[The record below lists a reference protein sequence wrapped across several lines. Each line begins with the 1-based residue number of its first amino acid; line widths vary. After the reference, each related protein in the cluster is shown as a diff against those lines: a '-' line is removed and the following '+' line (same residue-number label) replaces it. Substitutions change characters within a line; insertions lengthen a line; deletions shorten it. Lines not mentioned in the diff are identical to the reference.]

1 MQAISESLLKWFFCP
16 WWVITA
22 FRYECVNDCATMSS
36 CSKLSHIFFTLF
48 STPLSIWTLGFGT
61 KKKGKEMSK
70 NYAPWAQ
77 IKFLI
82 VFFLLSL
89 LWLFVQ
95 KHWTQIDS
103 WNNSLS
109 SQMMSW
115 QVDSLIIILVH
126 KGKMQL
132 ILKMMGQEC
141 HTKMPFRKLWKA
153 IGV

>member
-16 WWVITA
+16 LWVITA

-48 STPLSIWTLGFGT
+48 STPLSIWTLGCGT

-82 VFFLLSL
+82 VFFFLSL

-95 KHWTQIDS
+95 KHRKQLDS

-115 QVDSLIIILVH
+115 QVDSLIIILVL
-126 KGKMQL
+126 KGKNA
-132 ILKMMGQEC
+132 INFKHDGSG
-141 HTKMPFRKLWKA
+141 MPHENA
-153 IGV
+153 I

>member
-1 MQAISESLLKWFFCP
+1 
-16 WWVITA
+16 
-22 FRYECVNDCATMSS
+22 
-36 CSKLSHIFFTLF
+36 
-48 STPLSIWTLGFGT
+48 
-61 KKKGKEMSK
+61 MSK

-95 KHWTQIDS
+95 KHWKQIDS

-132 ILKMMGQEC
+132 IVNMMGQEC
-141 HTKMPFRKLWKA
+141 HMKMPFRKLWKA

>member
-1 MQAISESLLKWFFCP
+1 
-16 WWVITA
+16 
-22 FRYECVNDCATMSS
+22 
-36 CSKLSHIFFTLF
+36 
-48 STPLSIWTLGFGT
+48 
-61 KKKGKEMSK
+61 MSK

-95 KHWTQIDS
+95 KHWMQIDS

-132 ILKMMGQEC
+132 ILRNATRKC
-141 HTKMPFRKLWKA
+141 HLGSYEKQLGYKH
-153 IGV
+153 